1 MICGGCST
9 EDNATISATNLNEF
23 DNNILYCTM
32 KIKRLIPVLLVFL
45 MLSTSCEFVGNTLK
59 YKDITKAFVNALNKD
74 DYNKAL
80 TYMALD
86 HQSAKNINI
95 DTLKKGLSNF
105 KMMLSQKFGAELEYS
120 FVSATKTFSTE
131 ETNNTTNVQIQL
143 ANKEVFGML
152 NVVFDDKSNKILNI
166 NILDINQPIPS
177 MTFFWLFG
185 LLALCIPAFN
195 IYIIRLIKR
204 SELKKKW
211 VKYLAVIFL
220 NAPSITYNAVTGL
233 SFKLISFQF
242 LFGIG
247 FGFMG
252 YLNSVWTFGI
262 PLGGLYWLWRL
273 KQRQKNEAHLI
284 SNFENEDIIP
294 AQDLI

>member
-1 MICGGCST
+1 
-9 EDNATISATNLNEF
+9 
-23 DNNILYCTM
+23 M
-32 KIKRLIPVLLVFL
+32 KIKRLIPVLLVLL

-59 YKDITKAFVNALNKD
+59 YKDTTKAFVNALNKD

-86 HQSAKNINI
+86 HKSAKNTNI
-95 DTLKKGLSNF
+95 DTLKKGLGNF
-105 KMMLSQKFGAELEYS
+105 KMMLSQKFGTELEYS

-152 NVVFDDKSNKILNI
+152 DVVFDDKSNKILNI
-166 NILDINQPIPS
+166 NVLQINQPKPS

-185 LLALCIPAFN
+185 LLAICVPAFN
-195 IYIIRLIKR
+195 IYVIRLIKK
-204 SELKKKW
+204 SDLKKKW
-211 VKYLAVIFL
+211 ARYLAVILL

-247 FGFMG
+247 FSFMG
-252 YLNSVWTFGI
+252 YLNSGWVFGI

-273 KQRQKNEAHLI
+273 KQKQKDEAHLS
-284 SNFENEDIIP
+284 SNLEDEY
-294 AQDLI
+294 